1 MKESS
6 TSTASPL
13 KGLMRTR
20 DLEAKG
26 WNRVSIGTM
35 VQRGELLKLGRG
47 VYAPSDYAPTE
58 ESSLAQV
65 AIKCPHSVFCLLT
78 ALKLHGVTTQN
89 PHEVWIAI
97 DHKANA
103 PKMDYP
109 PLRVVRFS
117 GDALTHGFDPIV
129 VDGVVQ
135 ANVTNMAKTIAD
147 CFKFRNKIGLDVA
160 IEALREALNAKRVTM
175 DELHHHAKICRVDKV
190 MRPYM
195 EALA

>member
-1 MKESS
+1 MKEAL
-6 TSTASPL
+6 TSTTSLLP
-13 KGLMRTR
+13 GLMRTR
-20 DLEAKG
+20 DLEAQG
-26 WNRVSIGTM
+26 WNRVAIGTM
-35 VQRGELLKLGRG
+35 VRRGELLKLGRG
-47 VYAPSDYAPTE
+47 VYAPPSYVPTE

-65 AIKCPHSVFCLLT
+65 AIKCPQSVFCLLT
-78 ALKLHGVTTQN
+78 ALKLHGLTTQN

-109 PLRVVRFS
+109 PLRIVRFS
-117 GDALTHGFDPIV
+117 GDALEQGFEPIV
-129 VDGVVQ
+129 VDGVVR
-135 ANVTNMAKTIAD
+135 ANVTNMAKTISD

-160 IEALREALNAKRVTM
+160 IEALREALAAKRVTM
-175 DELHHHAKICRVDKV
+175 DELHHYGKICRVDAV

>member
-1 MKESS
+1 MPVPADS
-6 TSTASPL
+6 AAPPA
-13 KGLMRTR
+13 KGLLRTR
-20 DLEAKG
+20 DLEAQG
-26 WNRVSIGTM
+26 CSRVAIAAM
-35 VQRGELLKLGRG
+35 VQRGELLRLGRG
-47 VYAPSDYAPTE
+47 VYAPHDYVPSE

-65 AIKCPHSVFCLLT
+65 ALKCPGSLFCLLT

-97 DHKANA
+97 DHKAHA

-117 GDALTHGFDPIV
+117 GDALHEGSEPIV
-129 VDGVVQ
+129 VDGVVR
-135 ANVTNMAKTIAD
+135 ALVTDLAKTVVD
-147 CFKFRNKIGLDVA
+147 CFKFRNKIGLYVA
-160 IEALREALNAKRVTM
+160 IEALRESLNARRVTM
-175 DELHHHAKICRVDKV
+175 DELHQYANICRVDKV